1 MKQIFEE
8 KDLKGKTIESTLT
21 SGEDFWMKFTDGSFV
36 VLDIQDNGAGF
47 GYSDNNIVV
56 SEWQKDNT
64 DRELITLGIITKEEY
79 TNATTEQELRYEKQR
94 AKEQELLL
102 KAQEEAELSLYE
114 KLKSKFGGQR
124 TRD

>member
-21 SGEDFWMKFTDGSFV
+21 SGEEFWMKFTDGSFA
-36 VLDIQDNGAGF
+36 VLDIQYEGTGF
-47 GYSDNNIVV
+47 GYSDNNIIV

-64 DRELITLGIITKEEY
+64 DRELVTLGIITKEEY
-79 TNATTEQELRYEKQR
+79 ANATTEQELRYEKQR

-102 KAQEEAELSLYE
+102 KEQEKAELSLYA
-114 KLKSKFGGQR
+114 KLKSKFGG
-124 TRD
+124 